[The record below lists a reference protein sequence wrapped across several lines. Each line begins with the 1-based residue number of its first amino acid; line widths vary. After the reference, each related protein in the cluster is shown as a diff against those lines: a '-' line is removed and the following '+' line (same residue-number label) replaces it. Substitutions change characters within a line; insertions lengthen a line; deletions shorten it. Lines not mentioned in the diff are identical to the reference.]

1 MLIPYPVNCSGA
13 EKYPEKSY
21 KNVILSRKAA
31 DLFSIIKPQNKNKEA
46 RI

>member
-1 MLIPYPVNCSGA
+1 MVIPYPVNWADA

-31 DLFSIIKPQNKNKEA
+31 NLFFILKLQNKNKEA